1 MNSLIGC
8 FLRKWCLEGEIVMN
22 FETKLHCK
30 GLCMKQDKKN
40 MSSLI
45 EETMRR
51 ILHIIAMC
59 DCVEYV
65 MQTRSVNLQQC

>member
-1 MNSLIGC
+1 
-8 FLRKWCLEGEIVMN
+8 MN

-30 GLCMKQDKKN
+30 GLCMKKDKKN
-40 MSSLI
+40 MLSLI

-65 MQTRSVNLQQC
+65 MQTRSINLQQC